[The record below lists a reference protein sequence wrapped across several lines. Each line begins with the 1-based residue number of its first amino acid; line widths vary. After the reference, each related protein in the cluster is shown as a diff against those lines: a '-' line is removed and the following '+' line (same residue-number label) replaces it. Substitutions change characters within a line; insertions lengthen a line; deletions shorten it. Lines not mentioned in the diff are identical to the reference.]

1 MEDREDLKR
10 QLELRDGKMPGR
22 RNVEDWDCNESTGLC
37 LEFYHCITDGLDSLK
52 MRTRHAKEDTAAPGT
67 QADQICVCRDS
78 FKCV

>member
-1 MEDREDLKR
+1 MAARATGRENAREKKCGGL
-10 QLELRDGKMPGR
+10 G
-22 RNVEDWDCNESTGLC
+22 CNKSTGLC
-37 LEFYHCITDGLDSLK
+37 VEFYHCVTDGLDSLK